1 MGVEMAADIPADTMA
16 KMEAIAKRA
25 EDAAQSAAD
34 AAAAGPAARAAAK
47 DEGARQGWTDMPKE
61 LLDGIAAAASAMT
74 VSALREEFEIQPPD
88 PTGADSG
95 SAGIPAATG
104 SDTSGGSELDATDSK
119 SPASSDPPPEGR
131 RTFAQRMLGL

>member
-47 DEGARQGWTDMPKE
+47 DEGAKQGWTDMPKE

-74 VSALREEFEIQPPD
+74 VSALREEFEIQPPAAD
-88 PTGADSG
+88 PTVPGSESGDATTSVMSGTSG
-95 SAGIPAATG
+95 SADTESSSSGI
-104 SDTSGGSELDATDSK
+104 
-119 SPASSDPPPEGR
+119 SDPPPEGR
-131 RTFAQRMLGL
+131 KTLAQRMLGL